1 MSQLRVVRPRYRD
14 GMRVRGLSRR
24 ITVAA
29 TCVLALSLPGLP
41 ATANQDLPLAG
52 RTVFL
57 DPGHNGANDASIAT
71 QVPTGRGGTKNCQT
85 TGTSTDSGY
94 AEHTFNWDVATLVRA
109 ELERLGAHV
118 LLSRPDDTSVAA
130 CVDRRAEEANASGAD
145 VVVSLHADGG
155 PADGHG
161 FHVNYS
167 APPLNE
173 VQAGPSV
180 ALATAVRDA
189 LVDAGLT
196 PSTYLGTDGL
206 LGRDDLAGLNLA
218 RRPSVLVEFGNMR
231 NAADA
236 ATMTGPD
243 GRQRY
248 ATAVVAGI
256 VAFAGEPAEAL

>member
-1 MSQLRVVRPRYRD
+1 
-14 GMRVRGLSRR
+14 MRVRGLPRR

-29 TCVLALSLPGLP
+29 TCVLALSLPGVP
-41 ATANQDLPLAG
+41 ATATQDLPLTG

-57 DPGHNGANDASIAT
+57 DPGHNGTNDASITT

-94 AEHTFNWDVATLVRA
+94 AEHTFNWDVAMLVRA
-109 ELERLGAHV
+109 ELEQLGAHV
-118 LLSRPDDTSVAA
+118 LLSRPDDASVAA
-130 CVDRRAEEANASGAD
+130 RVDRRAEEANASGAD

-155 PADGHG
+155 PAGGRG

-167 APPLNE
+167 APPLDE

-180 ALATAVRDA
+180 ALAVAVRDA
-189 LVDAGLT
+189 PVDAGLT

-231 NAADA
+231 NATDA
-236 ATMTGPD
+236 ATMTDPD

-256 VAFAGEPAEAL
+256 VAFAGDPAEAL